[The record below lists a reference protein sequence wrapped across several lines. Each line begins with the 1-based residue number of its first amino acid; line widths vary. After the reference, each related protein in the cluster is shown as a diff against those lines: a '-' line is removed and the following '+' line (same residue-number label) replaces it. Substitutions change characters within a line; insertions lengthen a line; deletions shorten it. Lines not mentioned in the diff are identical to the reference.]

1 MSFKKIAPQ
10 VVEALQVAEI
20 THLSEFGQ
28 QLFSA
33 VKSGVHIFA
42 LAPIK
47 SGKTT
52 AALVTCFNKVN
63 QQLDG
68 APRILYVCG
77 SIDAAI
83 DVHERMT
90 PIATKLDVT
99 LDLVHDKGDMVLQR
113 NNIFNGTEII
123 IGTIKRIFDLYV
135 QNGINVQSLN
145 YIIFDDFD
153 EILTQG
159 KIMEVKRLIE
169 GVQKTQ
175 IICLANEK
183 NQRVSYFL
191 ESAPLDFKVFE
202 EE

>member
-1 MSFKKIAPQ
+1 MSFKKIAPR
-10 VVEALQVAEI
+10 VAEALQVAEI

-83 DVHERMT
+83 GVHERMT

-123 IGTIKRIFDLYV
+123 VGTIKRIFDLYV
-135 QNGINVQSLN
+135 QNGINVQTLD

-159 KIMEVKRLIE
+159 KVMEVKRLIE